1 MTKNYKVYPNTKLGK
16 GIKIGDYSIIGYS
29 QDKNPKKTSI
39 GNNANIRTHTVIYSG
54 NKIGDNFQT
63 GHHVMIR
70 ENNRIGNNVSIG
82 TNSVIEHDV
91 VLGDNVRVHSNVFIP
106 EYTEIEENAWIG
118 PNVVFT
124 NAKYPRSKNV
134 KDTLKGA
141 SVRKNAKI
149 GANSTILPAVTIGE
163 NALIG
168 AGSVVSKN
176 VPQNKVVVGNPARVI
191 RDITEIEEY
200 NSKS

>member
-1 MTKNYKVYPNTKLGK
+1 MPKNYKIYPNTKIGK
-16 GIKIGDYSIIGYS
+16 GAKIGDYSIIGYC
-29 QDKNPKKTSI
+29 QGKTTSKIII
-39 GNNANIRTHTVIYSG
+39 GSNANIRTHTVIYFG

-70 ENNRIGNNVSIG
+70 ENNQIGNNVSIG

-91 VLGDNVRVHSNVFIP
+91 KIGDSVRIHSNVFIP

-134 KDTLKGA
+134 KETLKGA
-141 SVRKNAKI
+141 TVKKSAKI

-163 NALIG
+163 KRSYRRRL
-168 AGSVVSKN
+168 GSNQRRTPK
-176 VPQNKVVVGNPARVI
+176 
-191 RDITEIEEY
+191 
-200 NSKS
+200 